1 MTPRLSQ
8 HFLHDRA
15 VAARIA
21 AAVSAPEGALVVEI
35 GPGRGALT
43 EPLLERDFRVLAI
56 ELDRGLA
63 AKLRERWGGR
73 EGFELVE
80 GDARSVDLRGVGA
93 GPLWVVGNLPYAI
106 TSPIL
111 FRMLDQVDRAGIAG
125 MVFMIQREV
134 ADRLAARPGT
144 KEYGAL
150 TVGVRLVADVE
161 RLFDVGPGAFRP
173 PPTVVS
179 TVVRITPHDRFRL
192 SPERRERLRGLVRD
206 LFGQRRK
213 QIQKSLRT
221 LPARGLDPVEVAR
234 VAERSGLDLS
244 ARPETLSPEGFLA
257 LDDALEM
264 LVLGPEPEG
273 AFSTPEAP
281 PGTSKAPRAPRRNK
295 RKS

>member
-1 MTPRLSQ
+1 MPSGTR
-8 HFLHDRA
+8 
-15 VAARIA
+15 
-21 AAVSAPEGALVVEI
+21 VVEI

-43 EPLLERDFRVLAI
+43 EPLLERGFRVLAI

-63 AKLRERWGGR
+63 AALRERWGGR

-80 GDARSVDLRGVGA
+80 GDALSIDLPGEA
-93 GPLWVVGNLPYAI
+93 TGPLWVVGNLPYAI

-111 FRMLDQVDRAGIAG
+111 FRMLEQVDRAGIDG

-134 ADRLAARPGT
+134 AERLTAPPGT
-144 KEYGAL
+144 KAYGAL
-150 TVGVRLVADVE
+150 TVGVRLAADVE

-173 PPTVVS
+173 PPAVTS

-192 SPERRERLRGLVRD
+192 SPERRERLRALVRD

-221 LPARGLDPVEVAR
+221 LPSRGLDAAAVVR
-234 VAERSGLDLS
+234 VAEHSGLDLS
-244 ARPETLSPEGFLA
+244 ARPETLSPEAFLA
-257 LDDALEM
+257 LDDALA
-264 LVLGPEPEG
+264 LLAAGSGREG
-273 AFSTPEAP
+273 AFSTPEAVSATSEP
-281 PGTSKAPRAPRRNK
+281 PLAPRRNK

>member
-21 AAVSAPEGALVVEI
+21 AAVPALEGARVAEI

-43 EPLLERDFRVLAI
+43 EPLLDRGFRVLAI
-56 ELDRGLA
+56 ELDRDLVA
-63 AKLRERWGGR
+63 ALRERWGGR
-73 EGFELVE
+73 EGFEVVQD
-80 GDARSVDLRGVGA
+80 DARAVELPGSGA
-93 GPLWVVGNLPYAI
+93 ERLWVVGNLPYAI

-134 ADRLAARPGT
+134 ADRLTARPGT

-173 PPTVVS
+173 PPTVTS
-179 TVVRITPHDRFRL
+179 TVVRITPHDRVRL
-192 SPERRERLRGLVRD
+192 SPERRRRLRALVRD

-221 LPARGLDPVEVAR
+221 LPARGLDPAAVAR

-244 ARPETLSPEGFLA
+244 ARPEALSPEEFLA
-257 LDDALEM
+257 LDDALEV
-264 LVLGPEPEG
+264 LVRGAGPED
-273 AFSTPEAP
+273 AFSTPEGAP
-281 PGTSKAPRAPRRNK
+281 APSEAPSAPRRKK
-295 RKS
+295 RKL